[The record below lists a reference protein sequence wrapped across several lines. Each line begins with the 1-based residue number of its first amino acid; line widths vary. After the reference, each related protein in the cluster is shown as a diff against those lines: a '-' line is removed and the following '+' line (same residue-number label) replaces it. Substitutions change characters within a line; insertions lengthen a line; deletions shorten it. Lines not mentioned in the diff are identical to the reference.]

1 MNSPTPHFD
10 YSSSVFLNC
19 PFDEQHRQ
27 IMEAIVFAVYDCG
40 FVARCSL
47 EESDSSNVRLD
58 KIMRIVAGCKF
69 GIHDISSTDLDADS
83 NLPRFNMPLELGIFL
98 GAKQF
103 GAGRHRQKNCLI
115 MDREKYR
122 HQKFISDLAG
132 NDVCSHDGDPG
143 AAIGEVRSW
152 LSDLSGR
159 RLIPGKNRI
168 TGRYAEFRGELPR
181 LCKGA
186 NLEVAELTY
195 NEYSVFV
202 SGWLSQV
209 GS

>member
-1 MNSPTPHFD
+1 MTPLDD

-19 PFDEQHRQ
+19 PFDEQHRR

-40 FVARCSL
+40 FFARCSL

-69 GIHDISSTDLDADS
+69 GIHDISRTDLDADS
-83 NLPRFNMPLELGIFL
+83 NLPGFNMPLELGIFL

-122 HQKFISDLAG
+122 YQKFISDLAG
-132 NDVCSHDGDPG
+132 NDVCSHDGDPDV
-143 AAIGEVRSW
+143 AIGEVRSW
-152 LSDLSGR
+152 LSDSSKR
-159 RLIPGKNRI
+159 QTIPGKSHI

-181 LCKGA
+181 LCRNVNREIG
-186 NLEVAELTY
+186 ELTY
-195 NEYSVFV
+195 NEYSGLV
-202 SGWLSQV
+202 SDWLSKA
-209 GS
+209 